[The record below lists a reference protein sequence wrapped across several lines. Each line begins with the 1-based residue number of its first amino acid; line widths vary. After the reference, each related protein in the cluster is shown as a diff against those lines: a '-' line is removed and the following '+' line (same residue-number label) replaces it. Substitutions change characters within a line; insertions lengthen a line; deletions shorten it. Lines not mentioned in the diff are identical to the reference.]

1 MSFFSDLYNRIY
13 TYVTLTSA
21 SGIER
26 ARGILGL
33 VEGRPLDDQ
42 QIRCIVRPDD
52 SHLVIAG
59 AGTGKTTTI
68 VGKVKYL
75 LKTETCKPEDILV
88 LSFTN
93 ASASEMKERIHKEV
107 DCDIEA
113 STFHKLGL
121 NIITQV
127 EGITPKITK
136 IIIQQFVKDKIAMYM
151 KEPGYLGFLCNYF
164 IFNNKHDKSEFDF
177 TSLDEYNDYLRSNP
191 PVSLKGDRVK
201 SYGEADIA
209 NFLYMNG
216 VSYEYEKEY
225 CVDTRTE
232 DRAQYYPDFYLPDYD
247 LYIEYYGIDRKG
259 NVPEYFTSRNGMSPS
274 EEYREGMEWKRK
286 IHEENHT
293 GLIECYAYE
302 RFEGSLLSALEKK
315 LKDNRVNL
323 SPMNPVELWRR
334 ISSEHSKN
342 VLTGLSEL
350 IATAISHIKSNDY
363 SIDKV
368 RSLCNGKS
376 RFQGKA
382 PVLDLIEPVYNSYQ
396 AELRNNDEIDFNDMI
411 NLASK
416 MVRDGRYVNPY
427 KYVIVDEYQDIS
439 RSRYRLLKALRDS
452 SFYKLFC
459 VGDDWQSIYR
469 FAGSDIDYI
478 INFSRYWGKTRMSK
492 IETTYRF
499 SESLI
504 DISGSFIMQNPLQI
518 KKAIKGKYPGT
529 EFALEVIK
537 GRNERYAI
545 GYMVQSLD
553 ELPNNASVF
562 FIGRYN
568 SDKEVLSDNP
578 DIDCKYDM
586 STGRYR
592 VIYSKRKDLNMEF
605 ITAHR
610 SKGLQADY
618 VYVINNKANGMGF
631 PSKIQDDPIIN
642 ILLENEETYPFAEER
657 RLFYVALTRSKVKS
671 YLVVA
676 EGDESSFAS
685 ELENRYSNELK
696 NAGHTCPFCG
706 GRLVKRK
713 GPYSEFWGCS
723 NYGITGCNYILKP
736 EAAAKTWTKAY

>member
-1 MSFFSDLYNRIY
+1 M
-13 TYVTLTSA
+13 
-21 SGIER
+21 
-26 ARGILGL
+26 
-33 VEGRPLDDQ
+33 
-42 QIRCIVRPDD
+42 
-52 SHLVIAG
+52 
-59 AGTGKTTTI
+59 
-68 VGKVKYL
+68 
-75 LKTETCKPEDILV
+75 
-88 LSFTN
+88 
-93 ASASEMKERIHKEV
+93 
-107 DCDIEA
+107 
-113 STFHKLGL
+113 
-121 NIITQV
+121 
-127 EGITPKITK
+127 
-136 IIIQQFVKDKIAMYM
+136 
-151 KEPGYLGFLCNYF
+151 
-164 IFNNKHDKSEFDF
+164 
-177 TSLDEYNDYLRSNP
+177 
-191 PVSLKGDRVK
+191 
-201 SYGEADIA
+201 
-209 NFLYMNG
+209 
-216 VSYEYEKEY
+216 
-225 CVDTRTE
+225 
-232 DRAQYYPDFYLPDYD
+232 
-247 LYIEYYGIDRKG
+247 
-259 NVPEYFTSRNGMSPS
+259 
-274 EEYREGMEWKRK
+274 
-286 IHEENHT
+286 
-293 GLIECYAYE
+293 
-302 RFEGSLLSALEKK
+302 
-315 LKDNRVNL
+315 
-323 SPMNPVELWRR
+323 
-334 ISSEHSKN
+334 
-342 VLTGLSEL
+342 
-350 IATAISHIKSNDY
+350 
-363 SIDKV
+363 
-368 RSLCNGKS
+368 
-376 RFQGKA
+376 
-382 PVLDLIEPVYNSYQ
+382 
-396 AELRNNDEIDFNDMI
+396 
-411 NLASK
+411 
-416 MVRDGRYVNPY
+416 
-427 KYVIVDEYQDIS
+427 IVDEYQDIS

-529 EFALEVIK
+529 EFALELIK